1 MRSDTVPTKR
11 ARIKLE
17 QVSPSS
23 HYYRNTS
30 ASCMTLSA
38 EIGSGGKESLAASV
52 YVRLSSDPKQRN
64 YLLKKTGKRAVSF
77 KYSARNTKIS
87 SKTHD
92 FFITSNFCNKS
103 ISIHSDSSCSVVI
116 VAPTEEGGFT
126 MTCSDRIKIFVP
138 ISRPPTL
145 RISIQLVVR
154 KLAGWLTYY
163 DIIL

>member
-1 MRSDTVPTKR
+1 MLNACCSSQVFAINLKRGGGGGRVRSDTVPTKR
-11 ARIKLE
+11 ARIQLE

-30 ASCMTLSA
+30 ASCMALSA
-38 EIGSGGKESLAASV
+38 EIGSGGKESLATSV

-64 YLLKKTGKRAVSF
+64 YLLKKTGKRAGSF

-92 FFITSNFCNKS
+92 FFITSNCCNKS

-116 VAPTEEGGFT
+116 VAPTQQ
-126 MTCSDRIKIFVP
+126 V
-138 ISRPPTL
+138 L
-145 RISIQLVVR
+145 R
-154 KLAGWLTYY
+154 
-163 DIIL
+163 

>member
-1 MRSDTVPTKR
+1 MLNACCSSQVFAINLKEADKEEKGVSQRVSSDTVPTKR

-17 QVSPSS
+17 QVSPPS

-30 ASCMTLSA
+30 ASCMALSA

-92 FFITSNFCNKS
+92 CFITSNCCNKS

-116 VAPTEEGGFT
+116 VGPAGRG
-126 MTCSDRIKIFVP
+126 
-138 ISRPPTL
+138 L
-145 RISIQLVVR
+145 R
-154 KLAGWLTYY
+154 
-163 DIIL
+163 

>member
-1 MRSDTVPTKR
+1 MDTIPTKR

-17 QVSPSS
+17 QVLPSS

-64 YLLKKTGKRAVSF
+64 YLLKKTEQRAVSV

-92 FFITSNFCNKS
+92 FFITSNCCNKS
-103 ISIHSDSSCSVVI
+103 ISIRPDSSCSVLI
-116 VAPTEEGGFT
+116 VASRRGFT

-138 ISRPPTL
+138 ISRP
-145 RISIQLVVR
+145 RHSA
-154 KLAGWLTYY
+154 LAYSLLFTSRLTYY